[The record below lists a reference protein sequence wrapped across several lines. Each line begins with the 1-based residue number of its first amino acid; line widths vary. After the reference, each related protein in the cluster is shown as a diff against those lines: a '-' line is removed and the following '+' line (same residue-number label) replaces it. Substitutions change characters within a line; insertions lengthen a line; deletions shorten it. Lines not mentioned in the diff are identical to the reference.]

1 MNSSRTYNPRTAD
14 LSCDLLVVGG
24 GVFGLWIARHAALRG
39 LDTILIEKDRVGSG
53 ASGGLLGALIPHL
66 PERWDAKK
74 KFQFEAL
81 SSLPGLVRAIEEETG
96 LDCGY
101 RRCGRLMPLWKD
113 SFADIAAK
121 QTAAAEQNWNSP
133 ETGFNWEIVER
144 APSEGWPA
152 ADAMPLGLVV
162 DTLSARIDPRSYLAA
177 LRRSIDNRV
186 RIMEGEAFAACADG
200 VVETSSGKRI
210 MAGRTVLSAGYE
222 TFPILGQLLG
232 GEASSYGRPVKGQ
245 AALLEAEFDDN
256 LPLVFHDGTYVIVH
270 DGGRVAVGST
280 SEQRFD
286 APFSTDAALDT
297 VLDKARR
304 LCPAIADAPVIE
316 RWVGLRPRA
325 VGRNPMIGVLPDHP
339 EIIVATGGFKITFGI
354 AHKMAECVVD
364 LATGGTPE
372 LPESFRLSS
381 HLKGAKSTSENT

>member
-1 MNSSRTYNPRTAD
+1 MTAPRTYSPRTAD

-81 SSLPGLVRAIEEETG
+81 TSLPDLVRAIEEETG

-101 RRCGRLMPLWKD
+101 RRCGRLMPLWKE
-113 SFADIAAK
+113 SFADIAVK
-121 QTAAAEQNWNSP
+121 QTAAARQNWSTP
-133 ETGFNWEIVER
+133 ETGFAWDIVER
-144 APSEGWPA
+144 PPLDGWPA

-162 DTLSARIDPRSYLAA
+162 DTLAARIDPRSYLAA
-177 LRRSIDNRV
+177 LRRSIESRV
-186 RIMEGEAFAACADG
+186 RIIESEAFEACADG
-200 VVETSSGKRI
+200 VVETSGGKRI

-232 GEASSYGRPVKGQ
+232 GEAASYGRPVKGQ
-245 AALLEAEFDDN
+245 AALLAAELDDD

-304 LCPAIADAPVIE
+304 LCPAIAGAPVIE
-316 RWVGLRPRA
+316 RWAGLRPRA
-325 VGRNPMIGVLPDHP
+325 VGRNPMIGALPDHP
-339 EIIVATGGFKITFGI
+339 DVIVATGGFKITFGI
-354 AHKMAECVVD
+354 AHKMAECVID
-364 LATGGTPE
+364 LATGGTPD
-372 LPESFRLSS
+372 LPESFRFAA
-381 HLKGAKSTSENT
+381 HLKDRK

>member
-1 MNSSRTYNPRTAD
+1 MTAPRTYSPRTAD

-39 LDTILIEKDRVGSG
+39 LDTVLIEKDRVGSG

-81 SSLPGLVRAIEEETG
+81 TSLPDLVRAIEEETG

-101 RRCGRLMPLWKD
+101 RRCGRLMPLWKE

-121 QTAAAEQNWNSP
+121 QTAAARQNWKTP
-133 ETGFNWEIVER
+133 ETGFGWEIVEQS
-144 APSEGWPA
+144 PLDGWPA

-162 DTLSARIDPRSYLAA
+162 DTLAARIDPRSYLAA
-177 LRRSIDNRV
+177 LRRSIESRV
-186 RIMEGEAFAACADG
+186 RIIEGEAFAACADG
-200 VVETSSGKRI
+200 VVETSGGKRI

-232 GEASSYGRPVKGQ
+232 GEAASYGRPVKGQ
-245 AALLEAEFDDN
+245 AALLEAELDDD

-270 DGGRVAVGST
+270 DGGWVAVGST
-280 SEQRFD
+280 SEQRFEE
-286 APFSTDAALDT
+286 PFSTDAALDI

-316 RWVGLRPRA
+316 RWAGLRPRA
-325 VGRNPMIGVLPDHP
+325 VGRNPMIGVLPEHP

-354 AHKMAECVVD
+354 AHKMAECVID

-372 LPESFRLSS
+372 LPESFRFDS
-381 HLKGAKSTSENT
+381 HLKDRS

>member
-1 MNSSRTYNPRTAD
+1 MTASRTYNPRTAD

-24 GVFGLWIARHAALRG
+24 GVFGLWIARHAALWG

-74 KFQFEAL
+74 QFQFEAL
-81 SSLPGLVRAIEEETG
+81 SALPGLVRAIEEETG

-101 RRCGRLMPLWKD
+101 RRCGRLMPLWKEAF
-113 SFADIAAK
+113 SDIAAK
-121 QTAAAEQNWNSP
+121 QTAEAEQNWNTP
-133 ETGFNWEIVER
+133 ETGFRWEIVDQ
-144 APSEGWPA
+144 PPLEGWPA

-162 DTLSARIDPRSYLAA
+162 DTLSARIDPRSFLAA
-177 LRRSIDNRV
+177 LRRSIENRV
-186 RIMEGEAFAACADG
+186 RIIEGEAFAACADG
-200 VVETSSGKRI
+200 VVGTTGGKRI
-210 MAGRTVLSAGYE
+210 TAGRVALSAGYE

-232 GEASSYGRPVKGQ
+232 GDAASYGRPVKGQ
-245 AALLEAEFDDN
+245 AALLEAKLDDD

-280 SEQRFD
+280 SEPRFD
-286 APFSTDAALDT
+286 APYSTNAALDA

-304 LCPAIADAPVIE
+304 LCPAIAGAPVLE
-316 RWVGLRPRA
+316 RWAGLRPRA
-325 VGRNPMIGVLPDHP
+325 VGRDPMIGVLPDHP
-339 EIIVATGGFKITFGI
+339 EIIVATGGFKITFGV

-364 LATGGTPE
+364 LATGGTPD
-372 LPESFRLSS
+372 LPESFRLAA
-381 HLKGAKSTSENT
+381 HLKDRK

>member
-1 MNSSRTYNPRTAD
+1 M
-14 LSCDLLVVGG
+14 SCDLLVVGG
-24 GVFGLWIARHAALRG
+24 GVFGLWIARHAAQRG

-81 SSLPGLVRAIEEETG
+81 SSLPGLVRAVEEETG

-101 RRCGRLMPLWKD
+101 RRCGRLMPLWKE

-121 QTAAAEQNWNSP
+121 QTAAAQQNWNTS
-133 ETGFNWEIVER
+133 ETGFTWEIVER
-144 APSEGWPA
+144 PPSEGWPA

-162 DTLSARIDPRSYLAA
+162 DTLAARIDPRSYLAA
-177 LRRSIDNRV
+177 LRRSIESRV
-186 RIMEGEAFAACADG
+186 RIIEGEAFVACADG
-200 VVETSSGKRI
+200 VVETSAGKRI
-210 MAGRTVLSAGYE
+210 MAARTMLSSGYE
-222 TFPILGQLLG
+222 TFPILGQMLG
-232 GEASSYGRPVKGQ
+232 GDAASYGRPVKGQ
-245 AALLEAEFDDN
+245 AALLEAELDDD

-316 RWVGLRPRA
+316 RWAGLRPRA
-325 VGRNPMIGVLPDHP
+325 IGRNPMIGVLPDHP
-339 EIIVATGGFKITFGI
+339 DIVVATGGFKITFGI
-354 AHKMAECVVD
+354 AHKMAECVID
-364 LATGGTPE
+364 LATGGAPE
-372 LPESFRLSS
+372 LPESFWLSS
-381 HLKGAKSTSENT
+381 HLKSGKSKTGNN

>member
-1 MNSSRTYNPRTAD
+1 MTSSRTYSPRTAD

-39 LDTILIEKDRVGSG
+39 LDTILIDKDRVGSG

-74 KFQFEAL
+74 QFQFEAL
-81 SSLPGLVRAIEEETG
+81 SALPGLVRAIEEETG

-101 RRCGRLMPLWKD
+101 RRCGRLMPLWKEAF
-113 SFADIAAK
+113 SDIAAK
-121 QTAAAEQNWNSP
+121 QTAAAQQNWNTP
-133 ETGFNWEIVER
+133 ETGYEWNIVER
-144 APSEGWPA
+144 PPLEDWPA

-177 LRRSIDNRV
+177 LRRSIESRV
-186 RIMEGEAFAACADG
+186 RIIEGEAFAACADG
-200 VVETSSGKRI
+200 VVETSGGKRI

-245 AALLEAEFDDN
+245 AALLETELDDN

-280 SEQRFD
+280 SEHRFD
-286 APFSTDAALDT
+286 APFSTDA
-297 VLDKARR
+297 VLDAVLEKARR

-339 EIIVATGGFKITFGI
+339 EVIVATGGFKITFGI
-354 AHKMAECVVD
+354 AHKIAECVVD
-364 LATGGTPE
+364 LATGGTPD
-372 LPESFRLSS
+372 LPESFRLAA
-381 HLKGAKSTSENT
+381 HLKDRK